1 MKKKVAIITS
11 GYLPVPDVLGGAVEG
26 LVSCLA
32 LENGAEGLLDLTI
45 YSMDNPQARRAAA
58 SVGPSTRF
66 EFVSTP
72 GFIKTADKFVYWFA
86 KNVLHKKKNM
96 SWAHVLQRVHY
107 LRRVAELIA
116 RDEADLLVLENHPT
130 QCMVLGRCGNANR
143 YRGKTMLHLHN
154 EVTNDFGCRALL
166 GQIDS
171 VVCVSSFIAR
181 SFAGF
186 IGWQQNDRRLRVLR
200 NCAIDSFF
208 TRGRSPEVRNA
219 TRKRLGIAPE
229 DFVVLFSGR
238 LTEEKGA
245 SQLLD
250 AFTKADVPGSRLLI
264 AGAYFFKDRAT
275 SPFEEELKRKASA
288 LGTRVTFTGFVDHPD
303 MADLYA
309 ACDIVCNPSVWDDPA
324 LLANIEGLAAG
335 KPVVS
340 TYSGGVPEYVNASC
354 GILVERDE
362 YMIDKLAQAI
372 TSLAEDAS
380 LLKKLSDG
388 ALKAASDLDVKSY
401 YSRFCEIISNV

>member
-1 MKKKVAIITS
+1 MKKVAIVTS

-26 LVSCLA
+26 LVNCLA
-32 LENGAEGLLDLTI
+32 RENGTQGLLGLTV
-45 YSMDNPQARRAAA
+45 YSMDNPQARCAAA
-58 SVGPSTRF
+58 SFGPSTHF
-66 EFVSTP
+66 EFVDTP
-72 GFIKTADKFVYWFA
+72 GYIKAADRLVYWFA
-86 KNVLHKKKNM
+86 KNILHKKKNM

-107 LRRVAELIA
+107 LRRVAGLVA
-116 RDEADLLVLENHPT
+116 HDEADLLVLENHPT
-130 QCMVLGRCGNANR
+130 QCMVLDRCGNADR
-143 YRGKTMLHLHN
+143 YRGKTVLHLHN
-154 EVTNDFGCRALL
+154 EVTNDFGYRTLL
-166 GQIDS
+166 EQIDS

-181 SFAGF
+181 SFANF
-186 IGWQQNDRRLRVLR
+186 MGWSQDDPRLKVLR

-208 TRGRSPEVRNA
+208 SRGRSLEVRNA
-219 TRKRLGIAPE
+219 TRKRLGVAPE

-250 AFTKADVPGSRLLI
+250 AFAKADVPDSRLLI
-264 AGAYFFKDRAT
+264 AGAYFFKDGAT

-288 LGTRVTFTGFVDHPD
+288 LGDRVTFTGFVDHPN

-324 LLANIEGLAAG
+324 PLANIEGLAAG

-340 TYSGGVPEYVNASC
+340 TYSGGVPEYVDASC

-362 YMIDKLAQAI
+362 HMVDKLAQAI
-372 TSLAEDAS
+372 SSLAEDAS
-380 LLKKLSDG
+380 LLEKLSEG
-388 ALKAASDLDVKSY
+388 ARKASGDLDVRSY
-401 YSRFCEIISNV
+401 YSHFCEIISEV